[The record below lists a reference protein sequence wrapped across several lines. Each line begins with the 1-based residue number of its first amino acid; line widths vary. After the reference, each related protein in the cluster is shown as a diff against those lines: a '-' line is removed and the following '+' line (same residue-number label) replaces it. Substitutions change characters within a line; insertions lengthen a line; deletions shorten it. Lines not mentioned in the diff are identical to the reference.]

1 MVTKSCRPYWQPQT
15 VFVKDANGN
24 FQRVEMP
31 IPDVEILSA
40 TESPGMEDH
49 DFLPPMESPPE
60 LVWQLSAKASKP
72 LIRMMEELE
81 KERKKLKKK
90 LFRIIRRNFRLQ
102 ERIRRERLKGASM
115 DRLWD
120 IELRRRSLAGELTKI
135 YRRFGT
141 WE

>member
-1 MVTKSCRPYWQPQT
+1 MPP
-15 VFVKDANGN
+15 FDENGN
-24 FQRVEMP
+24 MIGMEEFNVFDKDGKLIQ
-31 IPDVEILSA
+31 LSA
-40 TESPGMEDH
+40 ATILMCAPETEEH
-49 DFLPPMESPPE
+49 DFLPPMEFPPE
-60 LVWQLSAKASKP
+60 FVCQLSAKASKQ

-81 KERKKLKKK
+81 KERERLKKK
-90 LFRIIRRNFRLQ
+90 IFRIIRRNFRLQ

>member
-1 MVTKSCRPYWQPQT
+1 MPP
-15 VFVKDANGN
+15 FDENGN
-24 FQRVEMP
+24 M
-31 IPDVEILSA
+31 I
-40 TESPGMEDH
+40 GMEEFIVFDKDGKLIQLSEATITICAPETEEY
-49 DFLPPMESPPE
+49 DFLPPMESHPE
-60 LVWQLSAKASKP
+60 LVWQLSAIASKP
-72 LIRMMEELE
+72 LIRMMEEYE

-90 LFRIIRRNFRLQ
+90 IFRIIRRDFRLK

-120 IELRRRSLAGELTKI
+120 IELRRRSLAGELSKI

>member
-1 MVTKSCRPYWQPQT
+1 MPP
-15 VFVKDANGN
+15 FDENGN
-24 FQRVEMP
+24 MIGMEEFNVFDKDGKLIQ
-31 IPDVEILSA
+31 LSA
-40 TESPGMEDH
+40 ATILMCAPETEEY
-49 DFLPPMESPPE
+49 DFLPPMEFPQE
-60 LVWQLSAKASKP
+60 LVCQLSAKASKP
-72 LIRMMEELE
+72 LIRMMEEHE

-90 LFRIIRRNFRLQ
+90 IFRIIQRNFRLQ

-120 IELRRRSLAGELTKI
+120 IELRRRSLAGELSKI